1 MTLFIMSQVKQHHG
15 PGISTTQKA
24 VAKVLAKIKVKKVPC
39 DTLLL
44 NEHFLLSMVHTQYE
58 QPFVESNSTLR
69 PTFYKN
75 KFVFCFIFFHLNS
88 LPNNCVPVH

>member
-1 MTLFIMSQVKQHHG
+1 M
-15 PGISTTQKA
+15 PG
-24 VAKVLAKIKVKKVPC
+24 

-58 QPFVESNSTLR
+58 QPFVESNSTLK

-75 KFVFCFIFFHLNS
+75 KFVFCFIFFRLNS
-88 LPNNCVPVH
+88 LPNNCVPVQQHVSVPPTLLYHLVHRHVT